1 MLWSTQIIPN
11 DSSEEERR
19 KAPMEIHKYAH
30 TENFCPVNSV
40 NKGYSVRLNSYCY
53 QSLYVTFPLNVKMS
67 RTQSP
72 HEM

>member
-30 TENFCPVNSV
+30 TENFFF
-40 NKGYSVRLNSYCY
+40 L
-53 QSLYVTFPLNVKMS
+53 L
-67 RTQSP
+67 TQLIKDI
-72 HEM
+72 